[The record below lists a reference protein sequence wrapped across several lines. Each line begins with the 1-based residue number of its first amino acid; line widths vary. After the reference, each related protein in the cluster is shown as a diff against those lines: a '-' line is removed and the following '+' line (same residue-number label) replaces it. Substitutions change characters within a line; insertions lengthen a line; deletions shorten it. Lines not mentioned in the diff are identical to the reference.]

1 LQQRVGLLAQE
12 HQQHGRGVQLIFGTY
27 AHEESQAA
35 DQGKEDEVKL
45 EKKVQSAGHES
56 VQA

>member
-12 HQQHGRGVQLIFGTY
+12 HRQHRCRVQLIFGTY
-27 AHEESQAA
+27 AGEERQAA
-35 DQGKEDEVKL
+35 DQDQENEVEL
-45 EKKVQSAGHES
+45 EKKVQSTRHES

>member
-12 HQQHGRGVQLIFGTY
+12 HQQHRRGVQLIFGPY

-35 DQGKEDEVKL
+35 DQGKEDEVEL
-45 EKKVQSAGHES
+45 EKQVQSTGHES